1 MFSEEQGAATIHAE
15 VTGSGW
21 CAVEQGC
28 WGAWAGLPAGPAPQ
42 SDVSPSLSL
51 HEAAAQLGQRQPAL
65 RAPIRW
71 HRLQPG
77 RQPPAPAP
85 AEETPSS
92 AGPRRDRSSETSIS
106 AKAIPVTKN
115 HRRTRHQAQLE
126 NQHRHQLVPQLQVR
140 SCSWPRQSQPCEN
153 ARPALR
159 ESAAIHCAWEGLLG
173 PENLVF
179 SQLAGF
185 FFLVASQTPKDGE
198 SCR

>member
-1 MFSEEQGAATIHAE
+1 MCRGAG
-15 VTGSGW
+15 VLGGLGGSPR
-21 CAVEQGC
+21 
-28 WGAWAGLPAGPAPQ
+28 WAHPQ

-92 AGPRRDRSSETSIS
+92 PGPRRERSSETSIS

-126 NQHRHQLVPQLQVR
+126 NQHCHQLVPQLQVR
-140 SCSWPRQSQPCEN
+140 SCSWPSQSQLCEN

-159 ESAAIHCAWEGLLG
+159 ETAAIHCAWEGILG

-179 SQLAGF
+179 SQLVGF
-185 FFLVASQTPKDGE
+185 FFLLAS
-198 SCR
+198 

>member
-1 MFSEEQGAATIHAE
+1 MLSEEQGAAATHAE
-15 VTGSGW
+15 VARSGW
-21 CAVEQGC
+21 CAVELGC
-28 WGAWAGLPAGPAPQ
+28 WAAWAGLPAGPTPQ

-65 RAPIRW
+65 RAPVRG

-92 AGPRRDRSSETSIS
+92 AGPRRERSSEKSIS

-115 HRRTRHQAQLE
+115 HRRTRHPAQLE
-126 NQHRHQLVPQLQVR
+126 NQHCHQLVPQLQVR
-140 SCSWPRQSQPCEN
+140 SCSQPSQSQLYRN

-159 ESAAIHCAWEGLLG
+159 KRPAIHCAWEGILG
-173 PENLVF
+173 AEDLVF
-179 SQLAGF
+179 SQLGGF
-185 FFLVASQTPKDGE
+185 FFVLAF
-198 SCR
+198 